1 MRNRIMALLALAF
14 LTTGIASAET
24 HTITL
29 YSVSHVAGKELKP
42 GNYKL
47 EVAQEKV
54 TFTNGKQTVE
64 STVKVEQTDAKYAKT
79 SVRYAE
85 VGGTNTVTEIRLGG
99 TNTKLIFSPVT

>member
-1 MRNRIMALLALAF
+1 
-14 LTTGIASAET
+14 
-24 HTITL
+24 
-29 YSVSHVAGKELKP
+29 VAGKDLKP

-47 EVAQEKV
+47 EVADEKA

-64 STVKVEQTDAKYAKT
+64 STVKIEQGDGKYSKT

-99 TNTKLIFSPVT
+99 TNTKLIFSPAT